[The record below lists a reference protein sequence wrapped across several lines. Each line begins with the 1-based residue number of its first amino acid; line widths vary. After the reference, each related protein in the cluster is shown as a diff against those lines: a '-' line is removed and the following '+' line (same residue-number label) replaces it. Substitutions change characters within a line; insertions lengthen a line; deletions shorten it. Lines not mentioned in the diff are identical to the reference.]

1 MIVSTQSDAELWNAF
16 RQGDIQA
23 YEAIYRR
30 YAPALFSYG
39 KRLTSDYDLVRD
51 VIQDLFVEI
60 WQRRENLTDLQTIKF
75 YLFRVLRNA
84 LSRNRKYAMDEEPLE
99 WKAIWSPETW
109 LPSVESTITEEENR
123 QQQLNRLRQ
132 GLNKLPERQREAVML
147 AFFDNLSNEEIGQI
161 MGIHVQ
167 SVTNHISRA
176 LHFLKDVV
184 VSGIL
189 AALWMG
195 Y

>member
-1 MIVSTQSDAELWNAF
+1 MIVSTQSDVELWNDF
-16 RQGDIQA
+16 RRGDLQA
-23 YEAIYRR
+23 YETIYRR

-51 VIQDLFVEI
+51 VIQDVFVEI

-84 LSRNRKYAMDEEPLE
+84 LSKSRKHLIDEEPLE
-99 WKAIWSPETW
+99 WEGIWSPETW

-123 QQQLNRLRQ
+123 QQQLTRLRQ
-132 GLNKLPERQREAVML
+132 GISKLPERQREAVML
-147 AFFDNLSNEEIGQI
+147 AFFDNLSNEEIGHI

-189 AALWMG
+189 AVFLEL

>member
-1 MIVSTQSDAELWNAF
+1 MTVSTQSDLELWNAF
-16 RQGDIQA
+16 RRGDLQA

-51 VIQDLFVEI
+51 VIQDVFVEI
-60 WQRRENLTDLQTIKF
+60 WQRRETLTDLQTIKF

-84 LSRNRKYAMDEEPLE
+84 LSRNRKHLMDEEPLE
-99 WKAIWSPETW
+99 WGALWSPETW
-109 LPSVESTITEEENR
+109 LPSVEYTITEEEDR

-132 GLNKLPERQREAVML
+132 GLSKLPERQREALML
-147 AFFDNLSNEEIGQI
+147 AFFDNLSNEEIGHI

-189 AALWMG
+189 AVLLAS